1 MKPEPWSV
9 RTIFSKLI
17 CITPEYSF
25 SDQVIAWSV
34 FIYTFVYQIL
44 ICFVLVTVWNAIAH
58 WPKEWWNTY
67 FLITSLIVPVIIG
80 LISTVWFFWGGLVDG
95 RRLFKDLAKRKE
107 DPLDNG
113 QVYK

>member
-44 ICFVLVTVWNAIAH
+44 ISFVLVTVWNAIAR